1 MTNYKFF
8 RLFLIMSVFLMSSTM
23 VQAIV
28 PVTKHKRVLVND
40 KYFLEKYQDSLM
52 LYKMKY
58 ESGSQNQGENDVQ
71 KAEPQYYQLFAPMTF
86 YYGIAHDAFDL
97 NVTKSLANGS
107 LSAALLNVYLKRPDL
122 VVYSQSQLEAAG
134 AGASVVN
141 EETKADVND
150 PIIELTHEAPTEADP
165 DPVDVV
171 VNKPNFWTFKCDSYL
186 QFLQNYVSGN
196 WYKGGESNYSMLSSV
211 TLEANYDN
219 KRKWKWDNK
228 LELKL
233 GFQTSRSDTVNKFK
247 ANEDLIRLTSK
258 VGLEATKK
266 WYYTLQFI
274 GTTQFSRGLK
284 ANDRRTYSD
293 FLSPL
298 NLSLSLGMD
307 YKVEW
312 LNKALTGTI
321 NLSPLAVNYRYVD
334 RTIFINNTNVSWFPT
349 RHGLK
354 DGKHSKLDLGSQ
366 FTVDVTWKIADNIKW
381 KSRMYGFTS
390 FKRVEYEWENTFSF
404 SFNKYISSNIFIYPR
419 FDDDRIRD
427 DHHGYWMFKEYCSI
441 GFNYSF

>member
-8 RLFLIMSVFLMSSTM
+8 RLFLIMSVFLVSSTM

-122 VVYSQSQLEAAG
+122 VVYSQSQLEAAS
-134 AGASVVN
+134 AGASAVN

-321 NLSPLAVNYRYVD
+321 NLSPLAANYRYVD
-334 RTIFINNTNVSWFPT
+334 RN
-349 RHGLK
+349 RKG
-354 DGKHSKLDLGSQ
+354 DG
-366 FTVDVTWKIADNIKW
+366 
-381 KSRMYGFTS
+381 
-390 FKRVEYEWENTFSF
+390 
-404 SFNKYISSNIFIYPR
+404 
-419 FDDDRIRD
+419 
-427 DHHGYWMFKEYCSI
+427 
-441 GFNYSF
+441 